1 MTKSPVTTNK
11 CHYPRIELAQKYLT
25 ILDTGLTRTIA
36 LFARRRTGKTE
47 FITHDLLP
55 QAELNGAYTYTVDFW
70 ANEELPE
77 ECIVTGVFKIF
88 YDLPIRKK
96 PKGQPLK
103 KFQASL
109 LGLSASIGNSTV
121 STINQAFELKQE
133 LTPSI
138 NTPRLEVLDS
148 LRSGKS
154 ARQNAS
160 F

>member
-1 MTKSPVTTNK
+1 M
-11 CHYPRIELAQKYLT
+11 
-25 ILDTGLTRTIA
+25 
-36 LFARRRTGKTE
+36 GKR
-47 FITHDLLP
+47 
-55 QAELNGAYTYTVDFW
+55 GATLGMYRNWGFED
-70 ANEELPE
+70 
-77 ECIVTGVFKIF
+77 F

-121 STINQAFELKQE
+121 STINQAFEVKQE
-133 LTPSI
+133 LTPPI
-138 NTPRLEVLDS
+138 NTPRLGVLNS